1 MIKSRNPSKAHKIEE
16 EGHDVRVELGREL
29 RRLQSLMGLNS
40 SLKVEWVPNRNRDA
54 HGEVRGDVI
63 YVYDEGLQEAVQT
76 LKHEFIDYCITRE
89 VVTPLVDLVNAL
101 IKSREAE
108 VYRRKEKLVELF
120 SSLI

>member
-1 MIKSRNPSKAHKIEE
+1 MIKSKDLSKAHKTGEE
-16 EGHDVRVELGREL
+16 EQDVQIELEREL
-29 RRLQSLMGLNS
+29 SRLQSLTGLNGN
-40 SLKVEWVPNRNRDA
+40 LKVNWIPDGSREV
-54 HGEVRGDVI
+54 HGEVISDVI
-63 YVYDEGLQEAVQT
+63 HVYDEDLEEAIRT
-76 LKHEFIDYCITRE
+76 LKHEFVDYCITRE